1 MCRVAYYITWSRTKL
16 FTRARAEIYQG
27 VFCGSELG
35 VGGFQSQSRAFT
47 SSSGQWKLGGRI
59 VQGDTEGET

>member
-1 MCRVAYYITWSRTKL
+1 MSCSILHYLKR

-27 VFCGSELG
+27 VFCGSDLG